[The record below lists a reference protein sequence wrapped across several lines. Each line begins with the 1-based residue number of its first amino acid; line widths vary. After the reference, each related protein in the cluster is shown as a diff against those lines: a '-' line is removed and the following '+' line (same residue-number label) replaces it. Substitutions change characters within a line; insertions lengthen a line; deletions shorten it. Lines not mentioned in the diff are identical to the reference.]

1 MCANEIEGTEKLAR
15 EKVGFSSENVEVNA
29 AVAENGNV
37 KFIVTP
43 KGGGEGAR
51 RADACA
57 HCYSYLLRRL
67 GFASA
72 DIFGFVI
79 AESSLRRLR

>member
-1 MCANEIEGTEKLAR
+1 MFDIEGAEKLVSGGA
-15 EKVGFSSENVEVNA
+15 GFSPDNVEVNA
-29 AVAENGNV
+29 VAPQDGNV
-37 KFIVTP
+37 KFTVTP

-51 RADACA
+51 CADACA
-57 HCYSYLLRRL
+57 HCYSCLLRRL

>member
-1 MCANEIEGTEKLAR
+1 MNE
-15 EKVGFSSENVEVNA
+15 
-29 AVAENGNV
+29 VAPQDGNV
-37 KFIVTP
+37 KFIVAP
-43 KGGGEGAR
+43 NGGGEGAR

-57 HCYSYLLRRL
+57 HYYSYLLRRL

-79 AESSLRRLR
+79 AESSLRKLR

>member
-1 MCANEIEGTEKLAR
+1 MASDGA
-15 EKVGFSSENVEVNA
+15 GFSFANVEVNA
-29 AVAENGNV
+29 TAIENGNV
-37 KFIVTP
+37 KFTVMP

-51 RADACA
+51 CADACA